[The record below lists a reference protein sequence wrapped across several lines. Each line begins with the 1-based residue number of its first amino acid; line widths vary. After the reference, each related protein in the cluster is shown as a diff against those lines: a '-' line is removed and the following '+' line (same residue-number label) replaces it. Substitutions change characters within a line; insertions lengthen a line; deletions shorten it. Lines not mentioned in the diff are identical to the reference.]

1 MSLKILKAGMLDS
14 IQDMGRFGYQQVGI
28 NPTGAMDKYAAAIA
42 NILVGNNSH
51 VPVIEMHFPAA
62 TIFFEHPALIALS
75 GADFS
80 ATIDGNSIPTNHAVI
95 VNKNTTLQ
103 FHSLKN
109 KSRCYLAIKGGIKLS
124 KWLNS
129 YSTNLKAEAGGFS
142 GRRLLKDDIIEL
154 NSQFDHT
161 NQHDENDPIAIG
173 FKTLPWQ
180 ANEDFG
186 IEDTAQLLV
195 LHGAEWNWLDKN
207 SQEKFL
213 RNPFFISHNS
223 DRMGYRLASEPLQLI
238 TKTELVSSAVSFGT
252 IQLLPDGQLII
263 LMADHQTT
271 GGYPRLGNIIS
282 VHLPMLAQL
291 KAGDKIQF
299 KFTDHPTAENLILK
313 QQQHLTQLEIA
324 CKLRLENY
332 IHEKGH
338 NE

>member
-1 MSLKILKAGMLDS
+1 MSLKIVKAGMLDS

-28 NPTGAMDKYAAAIA
+28 NPTGAMDKYAATIA
-42 NILVGNNSH
+42 NILVGNRHNEA
-51 VPVIEMHFPAA
+51 VIEMHFPAA
-62 TIFFEHPALIALS
+62 TIFFDHPAIIALS
-75 GADFS
+75 GADFK
-80 ATIDGNSIPTNHAVI
+80 ASINDSPLPVNHAVI

-109 KSRCYLAIKGGIKLS
+109 RSRCYLAIKGGMKLS

-129 YSTNLKAEAGGFS
+129 YSTNLKAEAGGFA
-142 GRRLLKDDIIEL
+142 GRRLLKDDVIEL
-154 NSQFDHT
+154 NEEWNTT
-161 NQHDENDPIAIG
+161 NEGDPIAVGSRI
-173 FKTLPWQ
+173 LPWE

-186 IEDTAQLLV
+186 IEDSEQLMV
-195 LHGAEWNWLDKN
+195 LPGAEWGWLDID

-213 RNPFFISHNS
+213 KNPFFISLNS
-223 DRMGYRLASEPLQLI
+223 DRMGYRLASEPLRLI

-282 VHLPMLAQL
+282 AHLPILAQMNT
-291 KAGDKIQF
+291 GEKIRF
-299 KFTDHPTAENLILK
+299 KFADHQAAESLLLQ
-313 QQQHLTQLEIA
+313 QQQHLLQLEIA

-338 NE
+338 K

>member
-1 MSLKILKAGMLDS
+1 MSLKIVKAGMLDS

-28 NPTGAMDKYAAAIA
+28 NPTGVMDKYAAAIA
-42 NILVGNNSH
+42 NILVGNNYNE
-51 VPVIEMHFPAA
+51 PVIEIHFPAA
-62 TIFFEHPALIALS
+62 TIFFEQATIIALS
-75 GADFS
+75 GADFNAS
-80 ATIDGNSIPTNHAVI
+80 INETQIPTNHPVI

-103 FHSLKN
+103 FNSPKN
-109 KSRCYLAIKGGIKLS
+109 KSHCYLAIRGGMKLS

-154 NSQFDHT
+154 NEEPAV
-161 NQHDENDPIAIG
+161 NKMDESDGIAPGHKI
-173 FKTLPWQ
+173 LPWQ
-180 ANEDFG
+180 ASENFG
-186 IEDTAQLLV
+186 MEDTSQLMV
-195 LHGAEWNWLDKN
+195 MPGAEWDWLDKN

-223 DRMGYRLASEPLQLI
+223 DRMGYRLASEPLHVI
-238 TKTELVSSAVSFGT
+238 SKTELVSSAVSFGS

-263 LMADHQTT
+263 LMADNQTT

-282 VHLPMLAQL
+282 AHLPMLAQM

-299 KFTDHPTAENLILK
+299 KFTDHITAESLLLK
-313 QQQHLTQLEIA
+313 QQQHLMQLEIA

-332 IHEKGH
+332 ILEKGQ
-338 NE
+338 N

>member
-1 MSLKILKAGMLDS
+1 MSLKISKAGMLDS
-14 IQDMGRFGYQQVGI
+14 IQDPGRFGYRQFGI
-28 NPTGAMDKYAAAIA
+28 NPGGAMDIYAAAIA
-42 NILVGNNSH
+42 NILVGNDMDEA
-51 VPVIEMHFPAA
+51 VIEMHFPAPA
-62 TIFFEHPALIALS
+62 IFFDEPTLIALS

-80 ATIDGNSIPTNHAVI
+80 ANINGELIPLNHAVVI
-95 VNKNTTLQ
+95 NKNTILQ

-109 KSRCYLAIKGGIKLS
+109 KSRCYLAIRGGVKIS

-129 YSTNLKAEAGGFS
+129 YSTNLVAEAGGFS
-142 GRRLLKDDIIEL
+142 GRKLLKDDILEL
-154 NSQFDHT
+154 K
-161 NQHDENDPIAIG
+161 NDINYKLKDSDD
-173 FKTLPWQ
+173 FKILPWI

-186 IEDTAQLLV
+186 IQYKEEFLV
-195 LHGAEWNWLDKN
+195 IPGSEWNWLEST

-213 RNPFFISHNS
+213 KNPFFISHNS
-223 DRMGYRLASEPLQLI
+223 DRMGYRLASEPLHAVI
-238 TKTELVSSAVSFGT
+238 KTELVSSAVSFGT

-282 VHLPMLAQL
+282 AHLPALAQM

-299 KFTDHPTAENLILK
+299 KFTDHQSAENLILK

-332 IHEKGH
+332 IHENYRH
-338 NE
+338 

>member
-14 IQDMGRFGYQQVGI
+14 IQDVGRYGFQHLGI
-28 NPTGAMDKYAAAIA
+28 NATGVMDKYAAAIA
-42 NILVGNNSH
+42 NILVGND
-51 VPVIEMHFPAA
+51 PRKAVIEMHFPAA
-62 TIFFEHPALIALS
+62 SFLFEHSAMIALS
-75 GADFS
+75 GGDFN
-80 ATIDGNSIPTNHAVI
+80 ASINGKPIPINHAVI

-103 FHSLKN
+103 FHSPIN
-109 KSRCYLAIKGGIKLS
+109 KSRCYLAIKGGMKIS

-129 YSTNLKAEAGGFS
+129 YSTNLKAEAGGFG

-154 NSQFDHT
+154 NEAFAT
-161 NQHDENDPIAIG
+161 NKIDENN
-173 FKTLPWQ
+173 FKILPWK

-186 IEDTAQLLV
+186 IDPE
-195 LHGAEWNWLDKN
+195 AELMVVKGSEWEWLDIA

-213 RNPFFISHNS
+213 KNPFFISHNS
-223 DRMGYRLASEPLQLI
+223 DRMGYRLASEPLHSI

-282 VHLPMLAQL
+282 AHLSMLAQM
-291 KAGDKIQF
+291 KAGDKIHF
-299 KFTDHPTAENLILK
+299 KFTDHQTAESLLLK
-313 QQQHLTQLEIA
+313 QQQHLLQLEIA
-324 CKLRLENY
+324 CKLRLENF

-338 NE
+338 D

>member
-1 MSLKILKAGMLDS
+1 MSLKIVKAGMLDS

-28 NPTGAMDKYAAAIA
+28 NPTGVMDKFATAIA
-42 NILVGNNSH
+42 NILVGNNYNE
-51 VPVIEMHFPAA
+51 PVIEIHFPAA
-62 TIFFEHPALIALS
+62 TIFFEQATIIALS
-75 GADFS
+75 GADFN
-80 ATIDGNSIPTNHAVI
+80 ARINETQIPTNHPVI

-109 KSRCYLAIKGGIKLS
+109 KSRCYLAIKGGMKLS

-129 YSTNLKAEAGGFS
+129 YSTNLVAEAGGFS
-142 GRRLLKDDIIEL
+142 GRRLLKDDILEL
-154 NSQFDHT
+154 NNGT
-161 NQHDENDPIAIG
+161 NTYNLKDTDD
-173 FKTLPWQ
+173 FKILPWS

-186 IEDTAQLLV
+186 MHYNEEFLV
-195 LHGAEWNWLDKN
+195 MQGSEWDWLDN
-207 SQEKFL
+207 PSQEKFL
-213 RNPFFISHNS
+213 KNPFFISHNS
-223 DRMGYRLASEPLQLI
+223 DRMGYRLASEPLHSA
-238 TKTELVSSAVSFGT
+238 TKTELVSSAVNFGT

-282 VHLPMLAQL
+282 AQLPILAQM

-299 KFTDHPTAENLILK
+299 KFTDHQAAENLILK

-332 IHEKGH
+332 IHE
-338 NE
+338 NYRY